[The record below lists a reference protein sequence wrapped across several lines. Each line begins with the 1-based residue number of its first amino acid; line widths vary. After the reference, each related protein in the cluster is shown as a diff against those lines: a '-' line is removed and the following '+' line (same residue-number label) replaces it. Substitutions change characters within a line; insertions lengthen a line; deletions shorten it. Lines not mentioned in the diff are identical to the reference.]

1 MNEREDRRRYTRCSF
16 CGKGQDQVR
25 KLVAGPGV
33 FICDQCIDLCQEV
46 LEDDNRSAGTKK
58 QKTGFIPNPKTICA
72 ALDQYVIGQDRAKK
86 VLSVQVYNHYKR
98 ISASKSVG
106 DVELTKSNVLLVG
119 PTGCGKTYLAQTLAK
134 ILDVPFAIADA
145 TSLTEA
151 GYVGE
156 DVENILL
163 RLIQAADFDIS
174 RAERGIIYIDEIDKI
189 ARKSDN
195 PSITRDVSGEGV
207 QQALLKILEGTVANV
222 PPQGGRKHPHQ
233 DFIQINT
240 TNILFICGG
249 AFDGLEK
256 VVEQRIGR
264 RAIGFG
270 APHTKIE
277 RKAIS
282 ETLKHMQPQ
291 DLLKYGFIP
300 EFIGRLP
307 IIVTLHHLDQQ
318 DIVRILTEPKNAL
331 VKQYQKFFTLD
342 NVELVFQKGSLDAIA
357 ELALLRGTGARAL
370 KSIIEEALLNSMFE
384 IPSRP
389 EIKRCLISE
398 RSIREAL
405 EPEFE
410 LSEDGDG
417 PARLV
422 GESA

>member
-46 LEDDNRSAGTKK
+46 LEDDNKSAGTKK

-277 RKAIS
+277 RKAVS

-410 LSEDGDG
+410 LSEEGDG

-422 GESA
+422 GETA

>member
-72 ALDQYVIGQDRAKK
+72 ALDQYVIGQERAKK

-389 EIKRCLISE
+389 EIKRCIISE
-398 RSIREAL
+398 RSIRDAL

-410 LSEDGDG
+410 VSDETEG
-417 PARLV
+417 PVRAV